1 MITFKNGNQNFEIY
15 ITKEKKL
22 KCKQV
27 LPCGTKNDYVFKIQ
41 ANQENQSGMLNLPYH
56 GMFRFPAEGN
66 NQIFVLGDHN
76 TACFINFENL
86 SIRFHVFHEAD
97 FIWHVSPYGYI
108 IFNNWYK
115 ISNAIHFY
123 TPIYDEDKNII
134 KFDYTSRADLGYE
147 ISLDN
152 YKDIVHKLRIKEN
165 LI

>member
-56 GMFRFPAEGN
+56 GMFRFPERN
-66 NQIFVLGDHN
+66 SEIYVSGDH
-76 TACFINFENL
+76 TIACFIDFEKL
-86 SIRFHVFHEAD
+86 SIRFHVFHQHN
-97 FIWHVSPYGYI
+97 FISHVSPYGYI
-108 IFNNWYK
+108 MFNNDYK
-115 ISNAIHFY
+115 NSNVIFFY
-123 TPIYDEDKNII
+123 TPRYDEDKNII
-134 KFDYTSRADLGYE
+134 KFDHTIRGNLGYE

-152 YKDIVHKLRIKEN
+152 YKDIVHKLRIEEN